1 LLFHHKQQKPTKQ
14 TKRKKYYTSSQS
26 TIFPDQKGKR
36 HTNKKKALFYVPF
49 RKVAAEERKK
59 ENANNYSST
68 CFPWSRGMWRR
79 GNRNL
84 EWVLAAPKAII
95 IGIRKSLLVFV
106 NGDQKNATTNMQGRV
121 VRYASVTAYDE
132 KKKISKTLFFICL
145 FIYKLWSKGNLWGPG
160 ILEFWTILGRE
171 RFSDSGFVLL

>member
-14 TKRKKYYTSSQS
+14 TKRKKHYTSSQS

-36 HTNKKKALFYVPF
+36 QKKALFYVPF

-106 NGDQKNATTNMQGRV
+106 NGDQKNATTICRDG
-121 VRYASVTAYDE
+121 SSGTLPSPLTT

-145 FIYKLWSKGNLWGPG
+145 FIYRLWSKGNLWGPG